1 MKNNSPFR
9 ILFQNDAVV
18 AVDKPGGYL
27 SVPSRMGAQDPRPC
41 LGRELEKSLGLR
53 LWPIHRLDEEVTGVI
68 LFALTPGAHKDLSM
82 AFENRAVGK
91 RYEALT
97 DLGSQSSE
105 EQFRQEVLWEC
116 LVLRGKKRAYESPH
130 GKPAATKAQVL
141 AKVTLGDGPALHW
154 TLSPLTGRGH
164 QLRFELFR
172 HGFPIIGDTLYGSK
186 RDFGRDLV
194 ALRCMA
200 LNFVQLSSIAT
211 KLGLP
216 EEIEASPWSIQ
227 EQGTF
232 AQQTHEP

>member
-1 MKNNSPFR
+1 
-9 ILFQNDAVV
+9 
-18 AVDKPGGYL
+18 
-27 SVPSRMGAQDPRPC
+27 
-41 LGRELEKSLGLR
+41 
-53 LWPIHRLDEEVTGVI
+53 LDEEVTGVI